1 MKEPVHNEPSVCMD
15 VRIGRLLP
23 EYNRDATLP
32 PEAKSLAIEVKLAM
46 EAHLMRCAFCRRQL
60 NEHAQLSFE
69 TTLILSGRFIRDPL
83 IRQRRLEKVRKLIE
97 GAFTE
102 EDYQEIARGTWLDV
116 SNEEREALR
125 RFLGR
130 S

>member
-1 MKEPVHNEPSVCMD
+1 MEEPMHSQGSVCLD
-15 VRIGRLLP
+15 ARIGRLLP
-23 EYNRDATLP
+23 EYNRDAILP
-32 PEAKSLAIEVKLAM
+32 PEAKYLAIEVKLAV
-46 EAHLMRCAFCRRQL
+46 EAHLMRCAFCRGQL

-69 TTLILSGRFIRDPL
+69 TTLILSGRFIHDPL

-102 EDYQEIARGTWLDV
+102 EDYQESAGGTWLEI
-116 SNEEREALR
+116 SEEEREALR

-130 S
+130 G